1 MKGILI
7 LLLIALATVVP
18 LIFIG
23 SAQKDE
29 RIGSSLYVKGLQAD
43 RTAEIVRASDIN
55 WSVNCAESCR
65 VEVNIAPQ
73 PDNGSVAFNI
83 LLPQGGKADT
93 AWAGSGERWLADFKR
108 SADGWY
114 DVYLDY
120 TYQNVPVSLV
130 KSFYIN

>member
-7 LLLIALATVVP
+7 LLFIALATVVP

-29 RIGSSLYVKGLQAD
+29 RIGSSLYVKGLQTD

-55 WSVNCAESCR
+55 WSVNCAENCR

-73 PDNGSVAFNI
+73 PDNGSVEFNVF
-83 LLPQGGKADT
+83 LPGGGKAVA
-93 AWAGSGERWLADFKR
+93 AWAGSGEKWLADFKR
-108 SADGWY
+108 ATDGWY
-114 DVYLDY
+114 DISLDY